1 MMIAQPILGG
11 PENSGRNVVR
21 IATLCYPILLVG
33 IFYLYNF
40 SSILKNNL
48 IFYSLIIFSYLV
60 TSPNFFKNK
69 FFWFFK
75 ILAFNKVL

>member
-1 MMIAQPILGG
+1 MMMIAQPILGG

-40 SSILKNNL
+40 SSILKNNF
-48 IFYSLIIFSYLV
+48 IFYSLIIFFIFGHFTQL
-60 TSPNFFKNK
+60 FKK
-69 FFWFFK
+69 QIFLIF
-75 ILAFNKVL
+75 